1 MIDQQILNETREA
14 LSKAEFPEK
23 LAFLF
28 EPSRYKCAYGGRGSG
43 KSWGFARAL
52 LIRAYQKPLRI
63 LCTREVQKSIKQS
76 VHQLLSDQIQML
88 GLGKF
93 YEVLD
98 SEIRGLNG
106 SGFSFAGLKGNTVE
120 SIKSFEGVDI
130 VWIEEAQ
137 SVSERSLQILFPTI
151 RKENSEIWLTFNPEL
166 ETDPVF
172 QRFVHNEPTDAKV
185 VKINWNDNPW
195 FTKELDAERLND
207 KARDIEAYNTI
218 WEGLCRR
225 TVDGAIFAKE
235 VQLAE
240 LEERFTRVPY
250 DATKPVHIVFDLGWS
265 DATAWW
271 VIQFVGMENRILRY
285 EEANQTT
292 ISEIMAKIQN
302 YGYLI
307 DTLWLPHDAE
317 NKTLAGNGRSI
328 EEIVR
333 GAGYKT
339 RILPRV
345 PIVDSINAARTIFR
359 NCYFDRVNCEQGIQC
374 LRHYRYEVDPDTGV
388 FSKTP
393 LHDQY
398 SHGADAFRYIGLMIN
413 EPKKVVPKKPQIA
426 VNSSWM
432 G

>member
-1 MIDQQILNETREA
+1 MNQQILDETREA

-28 EPSRYKCAYGGRGSG
+28 DKYRYKCAYGGRGSG

-52 LIRAYQKPLRI
+52 LIEGYKRKIRI

-76 VHQLLSDQIQML
+76 VHQLLTDQIQIL

-98 SEIRGLNG
+98 AEIRGLNG
-106 SGFSFAGLKGNTVE
+106 TEITFAGLKGNTIE

-130 VWIEEAQ
+130 CWIEEAQ
-137 SVSERSLQILFPTI
+137 SVSERSFQILFPTI
-151 RKENSEIWLTFNPEL
+151 RKEDSEIWLTFNPEL

-172 QRFVHNEPTDAKV
+172 NRFIINTPTDAKV
-185 VKINWNDNPW
+185 VKINWSDNPW
-195 FTKELDAERLND
+195 FTKELNAERLND
-207 KARDIEAYNTI
+207 KNRDMEAYNTI
-218 WEGLCRR
+218 WEGLCRV

-235 VQLAE
+235 MTMAE
-240 LEERFTRVPY
+240 IENRITRVPY
-250 DATKPVHIVFDLGWS
+250 EATKPVHIVFDLGWS

-271 VIQFVGMENRILRY
+271 VVQFVGMENRLIRY

-292 ISEIMAKIQN
+292 MSAILAKIQA
-302 YGYLI
+302 YGYII

-339 RILPRV
+339 KILPRV
-345 PIVDSINAARTIFR
+345 PILDSINAARTIFS
-359 NCYFDRVNCEQGIQC
+359 NCYFDRINCDVGLQC
-374 LRHYRYEVDPDTGV
+374 LRHYRYEVDPETKA

-413 EPKKVVPKKPQIA
+413 EPKKVVQKRITPQIQT
-426 VNSSWM
+426 SWM